1 MNKEVNITD
10 FKLTEIVQIYLNEVA
25 SISDQSHFYFEQ
37 NFSDIKIKKTNNHQ
51 SCRHLDDESVDT
63 HACVIQ
69 WNIDV
74 VCLVFRLLLKSFH
87 VR

>member
-37 NFSDIKIKKTNNHQ
+37 NFSDIKIKKPTII
-51 SCRHLDDESVDT
+51 SRVD
-63 HACVIQ
+63 I
-69 WNIDV
+69 
-74 VCLVFRLLLKSFH
+74 
-87 VR
+87 